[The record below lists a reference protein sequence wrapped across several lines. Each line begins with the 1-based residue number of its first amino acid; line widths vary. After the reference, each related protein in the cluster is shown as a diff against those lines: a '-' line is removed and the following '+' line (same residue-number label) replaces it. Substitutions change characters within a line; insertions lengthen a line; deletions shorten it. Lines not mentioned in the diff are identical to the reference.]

1 MPPSQPEYIQAFL
14 GKDARFDGRF
24 VAGVTTTSIY
34 CKPSCSAKKP
44 ASENVV
50 IFDTPADAE
59 AAGFRACRK
68 CRPEAEAGSPAS
80 SGTSTTVSR
89 ALRLIEDGV
98 LDHASIDALC
108 ERLGIGARQLRR
120 LFNKHL
126 GTSPV
131 QVARIRRARFA
142 RRLIESTSLSM
153 AHIAQA
159 AGFGSVRRFNAVINE
174 VYGCPPTAL
183 RRSPN
188 RIAGKLELQIPIEG
202 PFPWARLLQFLEP
215 WTASGVE
222 QIVGDRYY
230 RTASFGKA
238 AGEICVEYEPEL
250 GELHVRVSSSLGAH
264 LLDVVSGVRRLFD
277 VDAKTQAIADHLGRD
292 PALRH
297 CIQSTPGLRVLGA
310 FDHFETAVTMLL
322 HQHIPPDEAS
332 DIMDRIVE
340 KYGKRIEA
348 SQPSLTHVFP
358 TPYAL
363 SCAKLESVGVPRR
376 RGRAIQALAKA
387 VHEGTLRLD
396 GSPSLDAALE
406 GLHAIADMSATTAHY
421 IAMRVYR
428 ESDAFPSNNA
438 WLRKSVCNNGTP
450 VSVPELE
457 SRANNWRPWR
467 AYAAMHLWDSFLAE
481 QHDARRLWDR
491 DSLPPPQANQ
501 VA

>member
-68 CRPEAEAGSPAS
+68 CRPEAAAGSPAS
-80 SGTSTTVSR
+80 GGTSTTVSR

-131 QVARIRRARFA
+131 QVARIRRASFA

-188 RIAGKLELQIPIEG
+188 RVAGKLELQIPIEG

-222 QIVGDRYY
+222 QVVGDRYY
-230 RTASFGKA
+230 RTASFGKV
-238 AGEICVEYEPEL
+238 AGEICVEHEPEL

-277 VDAKTQAIADHLGRD
+277 VDAKAQAIANHLGSD
-292 PALRH
+292 PALRR

-310 FDHFETAVTMLL
+310 FDHFETAVMMLL
-322 HQHIPPDEAS
+322 HQHIPSEEAS
-332 DIMDRIVE
+332 ESHGSHRREVR
-340 KYGKRIEA
+340 KANRSFTA
-348 SQPSLTHVFP
+348 FSHARLS
-358 TPYAL
+358 YAL
-363 SCAKLESVGVPRR
+363 CLEQRETGVC
-376 RGRAIQALAKA
+376 GRTEAPGPGDSSAGQ
-387 VHEGTLRLD
+387 G
-396 GSPSLDAALE
+396 GS
-406 GLHAIADMSATTAHY
+406 
-421 IAMRVYR
+421 
-428 ESDAFPSNNA
+428 
-438 WLRKSVCNNGTP
+438 
-450 VSVPELE
+450 
-457 SRANNWRPWR
+457 
-467 AYAAMHLWDSFLAE
+467 
-481 QHDARRLWDR
+481 
-491 DSLPPPQANQ
+491 
-501 VA
+501 